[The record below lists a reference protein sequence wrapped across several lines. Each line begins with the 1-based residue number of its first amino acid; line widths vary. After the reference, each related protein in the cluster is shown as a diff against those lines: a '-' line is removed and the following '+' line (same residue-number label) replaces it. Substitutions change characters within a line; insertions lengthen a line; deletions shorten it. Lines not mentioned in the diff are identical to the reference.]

1 MKTVSFQAKAD
12 SLGNSLSA
20 LNGSKPDL
28 AIVFGHRALL
38 EDASNLKTLHEAMP
52 TANLVGCS
60 TSGEIYDDRTAE
72 NTLTVMAM
80 QFEATPTKV
89 ATAAIS
95 GTSDSSKAAGQSL
108 GEALKSD
115 DLNSIMVLSPG
126 LNVNGSALVAGIR
139 EACGEKATVFGGL
152 AGDGTDFQK
161 TVTVLNDKS
170 FEDQVVA
177 IGFYG
182 TNLQVGTGSRGGW
195 QGFGPIR
202 KVTKADA
209 NVLYELDGKPALE
222 LYKQYLGDR
231 ADDLPASGLLY
242 PFAILSEDQAETGLI
257 RTILDVSE
265 EEGSLTL
272 AGDLPTNSLVR
283 LMHADNDA
291 LIDGAEAAANDA
303 SVDDTDS
310 NSAAI
315 CVSCVGRRIVMGNQ
329 VDDEVESVRDILG
342 SQIPIVGY
350 YSYGEIC
357 PFQESGFS
365 ELHNQT
371 MTVTVLRE
379 DAGAST
385 AA

>member
-1 MKTVSFQAKAD
+1 MRTVSFQAKAD
-12 SLGNSLSA
+12 NLDQSLTA
-20 LNGSKPDL
+20 LNGNSPDL
-28 AIVFGHRALL
+28 AIVFGSRDLL
-38 EDASNLKTLHEAMP
+38 ENTGNLKSLYAAMP

-80 QFEATPTKV
+80 QFDATPTKV
-89 ATAAIS
+89 TTAAIS
-95 GTSDSSKAAGQSL
+95 SESDGSKMAGQSI
-108 GEALKSD
+108 GEALQST

-139 EACGEKATVFGGL
+139 DVCGEKTTVFGGL

-161 TVTVLNDKS
+161 TVTVLNDQS

-182 TNLQVGTGSRGGW
+182 SKLLVGTGSRGGW

-202 KVTKADA
+202 RVTKADA
-209 NVLYELDGKPALE
+209 NVLYELDDKPALE

-242 PFAILSEDQAETGLI
+242 PFAILSEDQGETGLI

-265 EEGSLTL
+265 ADGSLTL
-272 AGDLPTNSLVR
+272 AGDLPAGSMVR

-291 LIDGAEAAANDA
+291 LVDGAEAAANDA
-303 SVDDTDS
+303 NQHGADA
-310 NSAAI
+310 NGAAI
-315 CVSCVGRRIVMGNQ
+315 CVSCVGRRIVMGNE

-342 SQIPIVGY
+342 GQIPIIGY